1 MSSQHATPLS
11 REAIVDGLTELLG
24 ADRIDTD
31 DRVLKENSL
40 DRYRKLEDIFGIYNL
55 PLPAAVVRVASTD
68 DVSTVLAFCNEYRI
82 NVVPKTG
89 GTATEGGLETIAE
102 NSIVLDGA
110 RMDEIVSVDEFDMQA
125 TVQCGVKLQDLE
137 DEVRKLGLT
146 TGHSPQSKPLAMY
159 GGLVA
164 TRSIGQFSTLY
175 GGIEDMVMGLE
186 AVLPSGEVVRI
197 KDVPRRAA
205 GPDIRH
211 VVIGNEGALCYVTEV
226 TVKLFR
232 FYPEHNRYLGWRLD
246 DMKPGFEILRDVM
259 AAGYRPSVARLYD
272 AADGAQHGFD
282 VFAPGQ
288 CVLIFTTEG
297 PAGVSQAT
305 ADGIAEIVDARPE
318 CTPVDTEIIR
328 QWFEHLNWGPEK
340 LAEER
345 EFIRENLRMG
355 YTTEVSGNWSV
366 INEIYENGIRRVREE
381 FPHIDDITMLGG
393 HSSHSYQTGTNMYF
407 VYDYDVVDCTY
418 EQEREKYHIPLNA
431 IFVEEALKAGGS
443 MCHHHGIGKYR
454 APWTAEEHGSAYRL
468 LTGLK
473 RDLDPN
479 GIMNLGCIFPVDG
492 AVEDR

>member
-1 MSSQHATPLS
+1 MPSTDTEALS
-11 REAIVDGLTELLG
+11 RAAIVAGLTELVG
-24 ADRIDTD
+24 AAKVDTD
-31 DRVLKENSL
+31 EQVLKENSH
-40 DRYRKLEDIFGIYNL
+40 DRYRKLESIFGIYTL
-55 PLPAAVVRVASTD
+55 PLPAAVVRATSTD
-68 DVSTVLAFCNEYRI
+68 DVAKVLAFCNEHRI

-102 NSIVLDGA
+102 NSIVIDGSGLNQIV
-110 RMDEIVSVDEFDMQA
+110 EIDEFNMQA

-137 DEVRKLGLT
+137 DQVRALGLT
-146 TGHSPQSKPLAMY
+146 TGHSPQSKPIAMY

-211 VVIGNEGALCYVTEV
+211 IIIGNEGALCYITEV

-232 FYPEHNRYLGWRLD
+232 FYPDHNHYLGWRLD
-246 DMKPGFEILRDVM
+246 SMKLGFEILRNVM
-259 AAGYRPSVARLYD
+259 AAGYKPSVARLYD
-272 AADGAQHGFD
+272 AEDGAQHGFD
-282 VFAPGQ
+282 SFAADQ

-297 PAGVSQAT
+297 PAGVSKAT
-305 ADGIAEIVDARPE
+305 ADGIAEIVNQHPE
-318 CTPVDTEIIR
+318 CTPVDTSIIR
-328 QWFEHLNWGPEK
+328 RWFEHLNWGPEK
-340 LAEER
+340 LIEER
-345 EFIRENLRMG
+345 EFIRNNLKMG

-366 INEIYENGIRRVREE
+366 INTIYENGLRRVREE
-381 FPHIDDITMLGG
+381 FPHLKDITMLGG

-407 VYDYDVVDCTY
+407 VYDYNVVDCTY

-454 APWTAEEHGSAYRL
+454 APWTEAEHGTAYRL

-479 GIMNLGCIFPVDG
+479 GIMNLGTIYPAEG
-492 AVEDR
+492 S

>member
-1 MSSQHATPLS
+1 MTLT
-11 REAIVDGLTELLG
+11 REAIVDGLIGLLG
-24 ADRIDTD
+24 ADKVDTD
-31 DRVLKENSL
+31 EQTLKENSL

-55 PLPAAVVRVASTD
+55 PIPAAVVRVTSTD
-68 DVSTVLAFCNEYRI
+68 DVSKTLAFCNEHTI

-102 NSIVLDGA
+102 NSIVIDGKA
-110 RMDEIVSVDEFDMQA
+110 MNQIVSIDEFNMQA

-137 DEVRKLGLT
+137 DQLRPLGLT
-146 TGHSPQSKPLAMY
+146 TGHSPQSKPIAMY

-197 KDVPRRAA
+197 KDVPRRAG

-211 VVIGNEGALCYVTEV
+211 ILIGNEGALAYITEV
-226 TVKLFR
+226 TVKLFA
-232 FYPEHNRYLGWRLD
+232 FYPDHNHFLGWRLD
-246 DMKPGFEILRDVM
+246 EMKPGFEILRDVM
-259 AAGYRPSVARLYD
+259 AAGYKPSVARLYD
-272 AADGAQHGFD
+272 AEDGAQHGFD
-282 VFAPGQ
+282 SFAPEQ

-318 CTPVDTEIIR
+318 VTRVDTEIIR
-328 QWFEHLNWGPEK
+328 DWFAHLNWGPEK
-340 LAEER
+340 LIEER
-345 EFIRENLRMG
+345 EFIREHMRMG

-381 FPHIDDITMLGG
+381 FPHVADITMLGG

-407 VYDYDVVDCTY
+407 VYDYNVVDCTI
-418 EQEREKYHIPLNA
+418 EEEREKYHIPLNA

-454 APWTAEEHGSAYRL
+454 APWTAEEHGTAYRL
-468 LTGLK
+468 MQGLK
-473 RDLDPN
+473 NEFDPN
-479 GIMNLGCIFPVDG
+479 GIMNLGTIYPVEG
-492 AVEDR
+492 G